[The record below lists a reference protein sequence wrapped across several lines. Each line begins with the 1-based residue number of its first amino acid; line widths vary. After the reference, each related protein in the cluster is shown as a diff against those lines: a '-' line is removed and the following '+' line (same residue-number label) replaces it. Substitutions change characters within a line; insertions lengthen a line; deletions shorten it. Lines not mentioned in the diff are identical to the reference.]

1 MRQLGRFRLE
11 IAFAVFEPKFSKPK
25 TTLKTSFCHFRPK
38 NPSVPHFRAQNYGLN
53 QAYPDFE
60 PKNALTKKDASLTEA
75 SRYKVQL
82 LQRSVHLFF

>member
-11 IAFAVFEPKFSKPK
+11 IAFAV
-25 TTLKTSFCHFRPK
+25 
-38 NPSVPHFRAQNYGLN
+38 
-53 QAYPDFE
+53 FE

-82 LQRSVHLFF
+82 LQRSVHLCF

>member
-38 NPSVPHFRAQNYGLN
+38 KSICTSFSR
-53 QAYPDFE
+53 
-60 PKNALTKKDASLTEA
+60 TKLRLKSSI
-75 SRYKVQL
+75 SR
-82 LQRSVHLFF
+82 F